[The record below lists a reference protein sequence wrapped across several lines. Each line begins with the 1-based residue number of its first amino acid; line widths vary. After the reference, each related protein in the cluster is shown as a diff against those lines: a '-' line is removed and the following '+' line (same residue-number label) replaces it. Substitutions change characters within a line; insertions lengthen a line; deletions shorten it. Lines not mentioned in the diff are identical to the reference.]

1 MAASPVTNAPYSH
14 SISSETTIS
23 ASSSY
28 TEHSSTSTVLEN
40 HEFTAK
46 SEKES
51 GDARVEVVVD
61 VKPQDPPLKEPV
73 VLVLPFLP
81 QPNTDPNLVTWD
93 GPDDPA
99 NPQNWSFWYKSWLTG
114 VCSLMTLAVYVSPQP
129 PP

>member
-1 MAASPVTNAPYSH
+1 MASSRPH

-23 ASSSY
+23 ASSS
-28 TEHSSTSTVLEN
+28 TTTLSSTSTVLGNDEL
-40 HEFTAK
+40 TAQ

-51 GDARVEVVVD
+51 GDARVEVYVD
-61 VKPQDPPLKEPV
+61 NKPQDPSLKEPA

-114 VCSLMTLAVYVSPQP
+114 VCSLMTVAVYVP
-129 PP
+129 PHSAPVRFD